1 MMCVCVCVCVV
12 GLVER
17 ISVCVCELMLLR
29 VGFSGLAH
37 ISVCVCVSKR
47 VFVCVYV

>member
-1 MMCVCVCVCVV
+1 M
-12 GLVER
+12 
-17 ISVCVCELMLLR
+17 CVCELMLLR

-47 VFVCVYV
+47 VFVCVCMFDACVCNDVLRVTVAW